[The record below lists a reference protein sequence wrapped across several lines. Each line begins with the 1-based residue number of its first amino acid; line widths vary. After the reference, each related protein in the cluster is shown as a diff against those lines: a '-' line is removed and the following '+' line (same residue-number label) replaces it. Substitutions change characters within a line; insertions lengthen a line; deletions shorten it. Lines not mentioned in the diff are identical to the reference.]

1 MPFLAYNLLIF
12 GTIAP
17 VCQSVFI
24 VRPGVAYFSLHVCLQ
39 YTGKVWL
46 WTCLFSNNNADYL
59 LGHISHKFNPTR
71 VKGVGMPRPLWS
83 FPVWVWNQLH
93 NPSPALA
100 LAFALAW
107 AGCALTCNSSH
118 GSDLLSLSLST
129 QVSHLLTQLY
139 SSPINLPIQLG
150 SLWNF
155 KLKLLCYKPI
165 MPTCLFPI

>member
-1 MPFLAYNLLIF
+1 MPFFPYNLWIF
-12 GTIAP
+12 GTITS

-24 VRPGVAYFSLHVCLQ
+24 VRPGVAYVSLHVCLQ

-100 LAFALAW
+100 LAFVLAW
-107 AGCALTCNSSH
+107 AGCALTCNSSL
-118 GSDLLSLSLST
+118 SDLSLIST
-129 QVSHLLTQLY
+129 QVSHLLRELHYNTIHSL
-139 SSPINLPIQLG
+139 SWRLHG
-150 SLWNF
+150 S
-155 KLKLLCYKPI
+155 
-165 MPTCLFPI
+165 